1 LNPVVEEACLP
12 AQEAPD
18 ASWPRLAQTPIER
31 RERCDRGDLRMIV
44 GDGCAHS
51 IMVGLG
57 ESYLPA
63 FVLAMGM
70 GQVAAGLIT
79 TLPLMAGAVL
89 QHISPAAVHFITTHR
104 KWVVTCAAVQAASFV
119 PMAAAAWY
127 GSLPTWA
134 MFALAAVYWGS
145 GLGTST
151 SWSTWVGSLVPA
163 RMRTGFFSR
172 RTRINQIATLVGF
185 LLGGFSLQ
193 WGATRGVA
201 LSVFAVLF
209 ALAAVSR
216 TISTICLARQREPE
230 PIPNGHRSVSMREFV
245 RSFRSSG
252 DGRLLVYLLSVQA
265 AAQIAGPFFAPFMLR
280 SLGMSYVSYVTL
292 IAISFG
298 AKALALPAIGALARR
313 YGTRKLLWIGGV
325 GIVPISGLWLVSNS
339 FAFLCVVQVLAGV
352 TWAAYEL
359 AMFLLF
365 FEAIK
370 PEERTGM
377 LTNFNFAH
385 SFATAAGS
393 LLGGGLLWGLGK
405 QAETYL
411 LLFALSSLAR
421 ALSLI
426 VLWRVPA
433 APAAELIPAA
443 TESVPLR
450 PVPSR
455 AA

>member
-12 AQEAPD
+12 TQEAQDPR
-18 ASWPRLAQTPIER
+18 WPRLAQPAEIR
-31 RERCDRGDLRMIV
+31 RDRCDRNDLRMIV

-51 IMVGLG
+51 TMVGLG

-70 GQVAAGLIT
+70 GQVASGLIT
-79 TLPLMAGAVL
+79 TLPLMGGAIL
-89 QHISPAAVHFITTHR
+89 QLISPAAVHYFVSHR
-104 KWVVTCAAVQAASFV
+104 KWVVTCAALQAVSFV

-134 MFALAAVYWGS
+134 MFALATVYWGS

-193 WGATRGVA
+193 WGATRGIA
-201 LSVFAVLF
+201 LYVFAVLF

-216 TISTICLARQREPE
+216 AISAVCLAKQREPE
-230 PIPNGHRSVSMREFV
+230 PIPNGHRSVSMLEFI

-280 SLGMSYVSYVTL
+280 SLGMSYVAYVSL

-405 QAETYL
+405 QPETYL

-426 VLWRVPA
+426 VLWRVPP
-433 APAAELIPAA
+433 APSVELIPAA
-443 TESVPLR
+443 TANVPVR
-450 PVPSR
+450 PMPGR